1 MGPSIPCPRP
11 APRPGGYVPAPVAFT
26 LPYVFRRSSSAKQ
39 PVDAAPVD
47 EPQAPGKPEGPSGKG
62 RPTPSRRDAEAAR
75 KQRLGALPADPKA
88 ARRAEREASRASYDR
103 SRQALK
109 SGDERY
115 FPARDQGKA
124 RAFVRDYVDGR
135 FRLLELLMPLVVISW
150 LTLITGRSSVIVV
163 GELVM
168 EVVIVIG
175 LVLGVWLG
183 YRVKKA
189 VGAEF
194 GPEEVRGT
202 GFYAFSRAL
211 MPRIMRQPKPRVTMS
226 GKPRV

>member
-1 MGPSIPCPRP
+1 MSAGPI
-11 APRPGGYVPAPVAFT
+11 AFT
-26 LPYVFRRSSSAKQ
+26 LPYVFRRSSSAKPPSDAV
-39 PVDAAPVD
+39 PV
-47 EPQAPGKPEGPSGKG
+47 EPAQAPAKSEGPANKG

-88 ARRAEREASRASYDR
+88 ARRAERDAQRRGYDR

-115 FPARDQGKA
+115 YPARDQGRA

-135 FRLLELLMPLVVISW
+135 FRLLELLMPLVVLSW
-150 LTLITGRSSVIVV
+150 LTLVTGRSGISVV
-163 GELVM
+163 GELAR
-168 EVVIVIG
+168 EVVVVIG

-183 YRVKKA
+183 FRVKRA
-189 VGAEF
+189 VTAEF
-194 GPEEVRGT
+194 GPDDVRGT

-211 MPRIMRQPKPRVTMS
+211 MPRFMRQPKPKVTMS
-226 GKPRV
+226 GRPKV